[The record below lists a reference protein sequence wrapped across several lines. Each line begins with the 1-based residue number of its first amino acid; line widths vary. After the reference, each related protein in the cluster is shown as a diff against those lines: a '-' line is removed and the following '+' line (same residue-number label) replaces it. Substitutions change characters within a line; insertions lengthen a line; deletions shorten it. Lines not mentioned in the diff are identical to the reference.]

1 MKKYDLIVVGSGAGL
16 MVLEAALARGMSC
29 ALIEK
34 SKFGGTCLTK
44 GCIPSKMLAYPA
56 DLIRETQNAKRV
68 GLHFSPPLV
77 DWNKISKR
85 MWKQINYNEIIE
97 KKLFEISN
105 LAIYKGFGEFADNNT
120 IKINYNDDKPSE
132 FITAER
138 FVIAAG
144 ARSFV
149 PDIDGLNETGY
160 LTFETFFG
168 DSFPEKPWKSLI
180 IVGGGPIGAEFA
192 HIFSSV
198 GAKVTILDSRE
209 RLLKA
214 EEEEVSDF
222 VQKQFIKNGINVITN
237 VTITS
242 AGRQGANKMLNIE
255 DRITKEKRKVVG
267 EEIFIA
273 TGIRSNGDLLRLDKA
288 GIEVDKRGWIITNEY
303 LETSR
308 SNIWAIG
315 DINGKFQF
323 RHKANYEAEI
333 LINNLINER
342 KKKKIACYNSVPWA
356 VYTHPQVAH
365 VGITEREAKE
375 SGIKYYIGRNYYS
388 KVVGGIKMGYSD
400 KNEDNGFVKI
410 IIGDDRKLLGAHV
423 VGPHAAMLVQPFVY
437 LMNSGHKCLS
447 NKAVSTDLNEIDEL
461 RLMCPSLGT
470 YEPILNSMV
479 IHPSLNELTAWAF
492 ENIEK

>member
-1 MKKYDLIVVGSGAGL
+1 LKKYDLIVVGSGAGL
-16 MVLEAALARGMSC
+16 MVLEAALVRGMRC
-29 ALIEK
+29 AIIEK

-44 GCIPSKMLAYPA
+44 GCIPSKMLVYPA

-68 GLHFSPPLV
+68 GLHYSPPLI
-77 DWNKISKR
+77 DWNKISER
-85 MWKQINYNEIIE
+85 MWKQINYHETIE
-97 KKLFEISN
+97 KKLLEVGN
-105 LAIYKGFGEFADNNT
+105 LTVYKGSGEFTNHNT
-120 IKINYNDDKPSE
+120 LKVNYNDGRAFE
-132 FITAER
+132 YITAER

-149 PDIDGLNETGY
+149 PVIDGLEESGY
-160 LTFETFFG
+160 LTSETFFG
-168 DSFPEKPWKSLI
+168 DMFPKKPWKSLV

-192 HIFSSV
+192 HIFSSI
-198 GAKVTILDSRE
+198 GTKVTIIDSSD

-214 EEEEVSDF
+214 EEEEISNF
-222 VQKQFIKNGINVITN
+222 VRKQFENNGINVITN
-237 VTITS
+237 ANIIS
-242 AGRQGANKMLNIE
+242 IERQNENKLLNIE
-255 DRITKEKRKVVG
+255 DNITKEKRIVVG

-273 TGIRSNGDLLRLDKA
+273 TGVQSNGDSLRLDRA
-288 GIEVDKRGWIITNEY
+288 GINVDKRGWIVTNEY

-333 LINNLINER
+333 LVNNIFGDRGER
-342 KKKKIACYNSVPWA
+342 KKAIYNAVPWA
-356 VYTHPQVAH
+356 VYTHPQVSH

-375 SGIKYYIGRNYYS
+375 RGITYHIGRNYYS
-388 KVVGGIKMGYSD
+388 KVVGGIKMGYND
-400 KNEDNGFVKI
+400 REEDNGFVKLI
-410 IIGDDRKLLGAHV
+410 VGNDRKLLGAHV

-437 LMNSGHKCLS
+437 LMNIGWNCLD
-447 NKAVSTDLNEIDEL
+447 NKERNDTINEINEL

-470 YEPILNSMV
+470 YEPILDSMV

-492 ENIEK
+492 ENLE